1 MDEDVKKEENTEP
14 SSQED
19 VTEEQTEDFKVPGG
33 LDFKKPVFIAK
44 SQRSTTK
51 PSEEAKVEEEEESK
65 DQPVALAPQKKISSK
80 SPAQQLV
87 EKSVPVPYKEP
98 KWSGVP
104 SHDYSFE
111 ILKNGTIVET
121 VALNKPFF
129 VIGRLAQ
136 CDITMEHPSVSR
148 FHCVIQYRSEAS
160 EEAARGFYAYDL
172 GSTHGSF
179 HNKHQMKPHTYYR
192 LKVGHMIKL
201 GGSTRMMILQ
211 GPEEDEEP
219 EMEQTVTELKAAAAK
234 RLEKLEKLESGEIE
248 EDDRERRKR
257 EALEGKEEESRGIDW
272 GMGDDAEEGEDG
284 ESDVNPFASLNEEL
298 YLDDPKKTLRGWYER
313 EGYDLPEYETD
324 DISPGNYRCRLE
336 LPVPGPGGGP
346 LVAIAEHR
354 GKKKDV
360 VVQCALEACRLLDRI
375 GILRQAKHE
384 SHERKRRDWA
394 ENDYYDSDEDNF
406 LDRTGDVERKRLKR
420 MKKDSGKEGGSAET
434 YDSLLTKYKEVI
446 EELSSLEE
454 KLAEADRLKQEADAE
469 EEEDLDSFMQKLK
482 TQVPDK
488 HKRVMWKLRA
498 IELRKEELRLRR
510 LTNVARPFGVQ
521 EMKPYTSKLGDQSSS
536 QKVPA
541 EALSRKQMLL
551 KKAAFFTKPQPK
563 EPTFQVHKAF
573 LEEEPEKKLKLK
585 RLDDEDD
592 EPPPPRP
599 VSKPKPKPKP
609 KVATSSREDFK
620 PPEMPRTKSPIQQE
634 ERSPVPC
641 TEFVADPGENGRFVV
656 PQTESVSGCMGPPQE
671 KGSAVPESS
680 ESKASQDIAISGGHS
695 LTDPAKSNASES
707 EKSLPSQDSKGK
719 TASQSD
725 VKEDTPPGKKQRV
738 MGPALPPTLELVR
751 ASQREPKKA
760 KKKHEKKY
768 PRFDEDNPNYD
779 TWVPPARQTGD
790 GRTSLNDKLGY

>member
-1 MDEDVKKEENTEP
+1 MDEDIKQEEETSPPPKEELP
-14 SSQED
+14 K
-19 VTEEQTEDFKVPGG
+19 EQTEDFKAPDE

-44 SQRSTTK
+44 SQRTTTK
-51 PSEEAKVEEEEESK
+51 PARDEEKVEEQKENEDK
-65 DQPVALAPQKKISSK
+65 PVVLAPQKISTK

-104 SHDYSFE
+104 NDNYSFE
-111 ILKNGTIVET
+111 VLKSGTIVET
-121 VALNKPFF
+121 IALNKPFF

-136 CDITMEHPSVSR
+136 CDITMEHPSISR
-148 FHCVIQYRSEAS
+148 FHCVIQYRSVAAEEAS
-160 EEAARGFYAYDL
+160 CGFYAYDL

-192 LKVGHMIKL
+192 LRVGHMIKL

-211 GPEEDEEP
+211 GPAEDEEP

-234 RLEKLEKLESGEIE
+234 QLEKLEKLESGEIE
-248 EDDRERRKR
+248 EEDRERKKR
-257 EALEGKEEESRGIDW
+257 EALQGKDEESGGIDW
-272 GMGDDAEEGEDG
+272 GMGDDAEEAEDG
-284 ESDVNPFASLNEEL
+284 ENDVNPFASLNEEL

-324 DISPGNYRCRLE
+324 DISPGYYRCKLE
-336 LPVPGPGGGP
+336 LPVPGPGGAP
-346 LVAIAEHR
+346 MVAIAEHR
-354 GKKKDV
+354 GKKKEV

-420 MKKDSGKEGGSAET
+420 MKHDGGKEGGSAET
-434 YDSLLTKYKEVI
+434 YDSLFTKYNGVI

-454 KLAEADRLKQEADAE
+454 KLGDAERLKQEADAE
-469 EEEDLDSFMQKLK
+469 EEDDLDSFMQKLK

-488 HKRVMWKLRA
+488 HKRVTWKLRA

-510 LTNVARPFGVQ
+510 LTNVARPLGVP
-521 EMKPYTSKLGDQSSS
+521 EIKPYISKLGDQSSS
-536 QKVPA
+536 QKVPTD
-541 EALSRKQMLL
+541 ALRKKQMML

-585 RLDDEDD
+585 RLDDDDDD
-592 EPPPPRP
+592 EPPPPPRP
-599 VSKPKPKPKP
+599 ISKPKP
-609 KVATSSREDFK
+609 KVARPSREDIK
-620 PPEMPRTKSPIQQE
+620 APEIPRTHVINKQE
-634 ERSPVPC
+634 EKMPVPS
-641 TEFVADPGENGRFVV
+641 TEPVTDHSENGRFVV
-656 PQTESVSGCMGPPQE
+656 PQTESVRGSMLPPPAKGPQLP
-671 KGSAVPESS
+671 KSS
-680 ESKASQDIAISGGHS
+680 ESKASRDVSVS
-695 LTDPAKSNASES
+695 ESERLTDTARSNSSES
-707 EKSLPSQDSKGK
+707 EKNLPLQDSKGK
-719 TASQSD
+719 IATQSNT
-725 VKEDTPPGKKQRV
+725 KEDTPPEKKQRT

-751 ASQREPKKA
+751 AAQQEPKKP
-760 KKKHEKKY
+760 KKKRERKY
-768 PRFDEDNPNYD
+768 PKFDEDSPNYD
-779 TWVPPARQTGD
+779 NWVPPAQQTGD